1 MALHLLASI
10 DIECVARCRASLSS
24 ADSLLLL
31 GDGVYALQSEETLTS
46 LTAATNNLF
55 VLAED
60 LLCRLPH
67 LDTSISVI
75 NYAQWVQLSI
85 ASAPVVSW
93 Y

>member
-10 DIECVARCRASLSS
+10 NSESVARCHASLSE

-31 GDGVYALQSEETLTS
+31 ADGVYALQSEDIFADLS
-46 LTAATNNLF
+46 AVTNKIF

-60 LLCRLPH
+60 LHCRLPH
-67 LDTSISVI
+67 LEPSISVI
-75 NYAQWVQLSI
+75 DYVQWVQLSI
-85 ASAPVVSW
+85 TSAPVVSW